1 MTATI
6 TIRTDSDLKER
17 ATELFDSLGMNLSVA
32 INMFLRQAVNR
43 KRFPCSIESPEE
55 ISDASKT
62 YPPEFFSLFG
72 SAAHDDIFIEP
83 EELPLEQEDFLL

>member
-1 MTATI
+1 MTSTI

-32 INMFLRQAVNR
+32 INVFLRQAVNHR
-43 KRFPCSIESPEE
+43 RFPCSIEAPEE

-62 YPPEFFSLFG
+62 YPADFFSLFG
-72 SAAHDDIFIEP
+72 CASNDEIFIEP
-83 EELPLEQEDFLL
+83 EDLPLEQEDFAL